1 MARFWTDEEIS
12 FVASKY
18 HVMTVRSISDEI
30 CRPENSVRMLAS
42 KLGVTDKFGATQRR
56 LVKEEDRPAQYN
68 PFITGKIARPTLSSR
83 LTNYRWWN
91 PSFF

>member
-12 FVASKY
+12 FVATNY
-18 HVMTVRSISDEI
+18 NIMTVRSISNEI

-56 LVKEEDRPAQYN
+56 LVKEEDRPANYN
-68 PFITGKIARPTLSSR
+68 PFITGKIGRPCLSSKFI
-83 LTNYRWWN
+83 NYRW
-91 PSFF
+91 